1 MNCYIEIDG
10 CHDATRLVLPLT
22 DAQYAFVKRL
32 ADRIEQ
38 ASRDGCQPI
47 MVARPA
53 TMREIN
59 SEYDYK
65 ADPID
70 EDE

>member
-1 MNCYIEIDG
+1 MDCYIEIDG

-22 DAQYAFVKRL
+22 DAQYAFVQRF
-32 ADRIEQ
+32 ASRIKQ

-53 TMREIN
+53 TEWEIN
-59 SEYDYK
+59 SDYNCK